1 LNRVDAKNEIFGA
14 VASNW
19 AAVLAPI
26 VGTNNELRYFGLK
39 YSSEVPVTKYWGR
52 LSIQTVSEDQETLR
66 NEVRRYRSYGLVFV
80 QLFAPIND
88 SQAATKLDQI
98 ADALR
103 NLFRHCTAADN
114 VQFSRARIAD
124 NIDPEAAWLRANVV
138 AEFEYNQF
146 V

>member
-1 LNRVDAKNEIFGA
+1 MNRLDAKNEIFGV

-19 AAVLAPI
+19 GSVLNPI
-26 VGTNNELRYFGLK
+26 VGTNHEIRYFGLK
-39 YSSEVPVTKYWGR
+39 YSTEVPVTKYWGR
-52 LSIQTVSEDQETLR
+52 LSLQTVSEDQENLR
-66 NEVRRYRSYGLVFV
+66 NNVRRYRSYGVAMLL
-80 QLFAPIND
+80 LFAPIND

-98 ADALR
+98 SDGLR

-114 VQFSRARIAD
+114 VQFSRARVVD

>member
-1 LNRVDAKNEIFGA
+1 LNRLDAKNEIFGV
-14 VASNW
+14 VASQW
-19 AAVLAPI
+19 ATVLTPI
-26 VGTNNELRYFGLK
+26 VGTNHEIRYFGVK
-39 YSSEVPVTKYWGR
+39 YPTEVAVTKYWGR
-52 LSIQTVSEDQETLR
+52 LSLQTVSEDQENLR
-66 NEVRRYRSYGLVFV
+66 NIERRYRSYGIAMLLLFV
-80 QLFAPIND
+80 PIND

-98 ADALR
+98 SDGLR

-114 VQFSRARIAD
+114 VQFSRARVVD